1 MEVWDGTSFS
11 EASELNTGRGY
22 LTGGG
27 EATLGITFGG
37 GPSSPGTYTNTETW
51 NGTSWTEQSDMA
63 SRCETSFG
71 TFPGAG
77 VGTYRAGGRI
87 SGSISTATEEWNVDL
102 ALSTVTIS

>member
-37 GPSSPGTYTNTETW
+37 GPISPGTTNKTETW

-63 SRCETSFG
+63 SPSETSFG
-71 TFPGAG
+71 TAPGAAT
-77 VGTYRAGGRI
+77 GTYRAI
-87 SGSISTATEEWNVDL
+87 GS
-102 ALSTVTIS
+102 